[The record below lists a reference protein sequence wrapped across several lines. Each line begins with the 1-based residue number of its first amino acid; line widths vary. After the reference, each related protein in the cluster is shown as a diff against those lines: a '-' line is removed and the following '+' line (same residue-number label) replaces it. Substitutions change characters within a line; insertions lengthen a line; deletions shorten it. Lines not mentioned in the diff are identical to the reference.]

1 MSNEIK
7 QPIMAGGMYEVTTGD
22 GWRPA
27 MILVLSVEQ
36 SQYNLNIVRLRY
48 LDHAGVVQCAYFCI
62 DDLQR
67 AATPAALESVAVDL
81 TESIAIDLTVSGCK

>member
-7 QPIMAGGMYEVTTGD
+7 QPIMAGGMYEVTMGD

-36 SQYNLNIVRLRY
+36 SQYSLIVRLRY
-48 LDHAGVVQCAYFCI
+48 LDHAGVVQCAYFCN

-67 AATPAALESVAVDL
+67 AASPAALESVAVDL
-81 TESIAIDLTVSGCK
+81 TESIAIDLTVGGGK